1 MIISLYGQSLSIIVI
16 NVSFW
21 NQIFTLFQIN
31 VCIPGPD
38 YTFSNPNLMIGGY
51 GRNRRVPCEV
61 NDLGPSIFQVS
72 IYELLIQN
80 LAKLSLKL
88 KMLSLKCIYKS
99 IVLKLLKIWM
109 FWLKIGSK
117 SGPLFYC
124 NLYDSKN
131 KTMNKKFLKVLKKL
145 KI

>member
-1 MIISLYGQSLSIIVI
+1 
-16 NVSFW
+16 
-21 NQIFTLFQIN
+21 
-31 VCIPGPD
+31 
-38 YTFSNPNLMIGGY
+38 MIGGY

-72 IYELLIQN
+72 IYELLTQN
-80 LAKLSLKL
+80 LAKLSKE
-88 KMLSLKCIYKS
+88 S
-99 IVLKLLKIWM
+99 IVLKLLKVWM

-131 KTMNKKFLKVLKKL
+131 KTMSKKFLEVLNKL